1 MKIYLSWMELKQ
13 QEDPQ
18 SILNKIKTEGK
29 QCYLMLPQIARKRQM
44 EELKAKKDLIFT
56 NEIDG
61 LLVRNLEE
69 FSWLIEEGYQKEMI
83 ADTCFMD
90 ITKRLSKNTKD
101 YQIFKFE

>member
-1 MKIYLSWMELKQ
+1 
-13 QEDPQ
+13 
-18 SILNKIKTEGK
+18 
-29 QCYLMLPQIARKRQM
+29 M

-83 ADTCFMD
+83 ADYMFYGYNKEAVKEYPKIIRLFKIRMR
-90 ITKRLSKNTKD
+90 IHRIKQKKRWNS
-101 YQIFKFE
+101 

>member
-1 MKIYLSWMELKQ
+1 
-13 QEDPQ
+13 
-18 SILNKIKTEGK
+18 
-29 QCYLMLPQIARKRQM
+29 MLPQIARKRQM

-83 ADTCFMD
+83 RYTCFMD
-90 ITKRLSKNTKD
+90 ITKRL
-101 YQIFKFE
+101 

>member
-1 MKIYLSWMELKQ
+1 M
-13 QEDPQ
+13 
-18 SILNKIKTEGK
+18 
-29 QCYLMLPQIARKRQM
+29 MLPQIARKRQM

-83 ADTCFMD
+83 ADYMFYGYN
-90 ITKRLSKNTKD
+90 KEAVKEYKD
-101 YQIFKFE
+101 YQVFKFE